1 MRKRAVIYIREST
14 NFQDPESQY
23 QECLAFCEKNDFEV
37 IKKYQD
43 IASGKSNTRK
53 EFLQMQQD
61 MEDDLFD
68 IVVLWE
74 LSRSTR
80 DFITYKLMIQRMFEL
95 NIELYSLQEGK
106 LTEDNIDNEFSNDI
120 RALVNS
126 HERKRVSRR
135 VKFRKQYAKSQ
146 GIWTGGVAPL
156 GYKLINSELV
166 INEEENSHERKRVSR
181 RVKFRKQY
189 AKSQG
194 IWTGGV
200 APLGYKL
207 INSELVIN
215 EEEAPKVK
223 EIFQLYIEGN
233 SYAAIAKKFGF
244 QDSKKIMRMLA
255 NPIYIGKLKQNE
267 TEMINDK
274 RVYHSDY
281 KTVQGKH
288 EPIISE
294 EIFNLCAVI
303 RKSNPKTPYSK
314 NNFILKNVIDYN
326 GQRMYPCIKSN
337 QKSYY
342 SGRNGNS
349 YISAEYLEKT
359 VIKEL
364 TEEINKFT
372 ILDDVNTQHENI
384 LNRKVFY
391 SAELSKLKNK
401 EEKLLR
407 LYLNDNIS
415 EEKFNT
421 LIDEVKSSM
430 KNYEKQLE
438 ELSALEKQQINSKN
452 NCQLLQEYLIRLQN
466 TSDRESLKKLL
477 NAIIFEIRLI
487 NDFRVIVIT
496 NLF

>member
-68 IVVLWE
+68 VVVLWE

-106 LTEDNIDNEFSNDI
+106 LTEDNIDSEFSNDI

-166 INEEENSHERKRVSR
+166 ID
-181 RVKFRKQY
+181 
-189 AKSQG
+189 
-194 IWTGGV
+194 
-200 APLGYKL
+200 
-207 INSELVIN
+207 

-294 EIFNLCAVI
+294 DIFNLCAVI
-303 RKSNPKTPYSK
+303 RKNKLKTPYHK
-314 NNFILKNVIDYN
+314 TDFILKNVIDYN
-326 GQRMYPCIKSN
+326 SQKMYPTIKNN
-337 QKSYY
+337 QKAYY
-342 SGRNGNS
+342 AGRNGES
-349 YISAEYLEKT
+349 YISAKYLEDL

-372 ILDDVNTQHENI
+372 VLNNVATQHENI
-384 LNRKVFY
+384 IDRKKFY
-391 SAELSKLKNK
+391 TAEINKLKTK
-401 EEKLLR
+401 DEKAIR
-407 LYLNDNIS
+407 LYLDEKIT
-415 EEKFNT
+415 EEKFN
-421 LIDEVKSSM
+421 LLSNEIKSSI
-430 KNYEKQLE
+430 KTYEKQLE
-438 ELSALEKQQINSKN
+438 ELIALEKRQINIKD
-452 NCQLLQEYLIRLQN
+452 NCKLLQEYLIRLQN
-466 TSDRESLKKLL
+466 TSDRKSMKKLL
-477 NAIIFEIRLI
+477 NTIIFEIRLI
-487 NDFRVIVIT
+487 NDFRIIVIT

>member
-1 MRKRAVIYIREST
+1 MISIRKRAVIYIREST

-68 IVVLWE
+68 VVVLWE

-106 LTEDNIDNEFSNDI
+106 LTEDNIDSEFSNDI

-166 INEEENSHERKRVSR
+166 ID
-181 RVKFRKQY
+181 
-189 AKSQG
+189 
-194 IWTGGV
+194 
-200 APLGYKL
+200 
-207 INSELVIN
+207 

-294 EIFNLCAVI
+294 DIFNLCAVI
-303 RKSNPKTPYSK
+303 RKNKLKTPYHK
-314 NNFILKNVIDYN
+314 TDFILKNVIDYN
-326 GQRMYPCIKSN
+326 SQKMYPTIKNN
-337 QKSYY
+337 QKAYY
-342 SGRNGNS
+342 AGRNGES
-349 YISAEYLEKT
+349 YISAKYLEDL

-372 ILDDVNTQHENI
+372 VLNNVATQHENI
-384 LNRKVFY
+384 IDRKKFY
-391 SAELSKLKNK
+391 TAEINKLKTK
-401 EEKLLR
+401 DEKAIR
-407 LYLNDNIS
+407 LYLDEKIT
-415 EEKFNT
+415 EEKFN
-421 LIDEVKSSM
+421 LLSNEIKSSI
-430 KNYEKQLE
+430 KTYEKQLE
-438 ELSALEKQQINSKN
+438 ELIALEKRQINVKD
-452 NCQLLQEYLIRLQN
+452 NCKLLQEYLIRLQN
-466 TSDRESLKKLL
+466 TSDRKSMKKLL
-477 NAIIFEIRLI
+477 NTIIFEIRLI
-487 NDFRVIVIT
+487 NDFRIMVIT

>member
-1 MRKRAVIYIREST
+1 MKKRAVIYIREST

-23 QECLAFCEKNDFEV
+23 QECLAFCEKSNFEV

-146 GIWTGGVAPL
+146 GVWTGGVAPL
-156 GYKLINSELV
+156 GYKLINSEL
-166 INEEENSHERKRVSR
+166 IIDED
-181 RVKFRKQY
+181 
-189 AKSQG
+189 
-194 IWTGGV
+194 
-200 APLGYKL
+200 
-207 INSELVIN
+207 
-215 EEEAPKVK
+215 EAPKVK
-223 EIFQLYIEGN
+223 EIFQLYIDGN
-233 SYAAIAKKFGF
+233 SYVTIAKKFGF
-244 QDSKKIMRMLA
+244 QDPKKIMRILT

-267 TEMINDK
+267 TEMVNDK
-274 RVYHSDY
+274 RIYHADY
-281 KTVQGKH
+281 KVVQGKH

-294 EIFNLCAVI
+294 DIFNLCTVI
-303 RKSNPKTPYSK
+303 RKNKVKTPYHK
-314 NNFILKNVIDYN
+314 TDFILKNVVDYN
-326 GQRMYPCIKSN
+326 GQRMYPAIKNN
-337 QKSYY
+337 QKPYY
-342 SGRNGNS
+342 AGRSGES
-349 YISAEYLEKT
+349 YISAEYLEDL

-372 ILDDVNTQHENI
+372 VLNDIETQYENI
-384 LNRKVFY
+384 IDRKKFY
-391 SAELSKLKNK
+391 TVEINKLKAK
-401 EEKLLR
+401 DEKAIR
-407 LYLNDNIS
+407 LYLDEKIT
-415 EEKFNT
+415 EEKFN
-421 LIDEVKSSM
+421 LLSNEIKSSI
-430 KNYEKQLE
+430 KTYEKQLE
-438 ELSALEKQQINSKN
+438 ELISLEKRQINVKD
-452 NCQLLQEYLIRLQN
+452 NCKLLQEYLVRLQN
-466 TSDRESLKKLL
+466 TSDRESMKKLL

-487 NDFRVIVIT
+487 NDFRIMVIT

>member
-1 MRKRAVIYIREST
+1 MKKRAVIYIREST

-23 QECLAFCEKNDFEV
+23 QECLAFCEKSNFEV

-166 INEEENSHERKRVSR
+166 ID
-181 RVKFRKQY
+181 
-189 AKSQG
+189 
-194 IWTGGV
+194 
-200 APLGYKL
+200 
-207 INSELVIN
+207 

-294 EIFNLCAVI
+294 DIFNLCAVI
-303 RKSNPKTPYSK
+303 RKNKLKTPYHK
-314 NNFILKNVIDYN
+314 TDFILKNVIDYN
-326 GQRMYPCIKSN
+326 SQKMYPTIKNN
-337 QKSYY
+337 QKAYY
-342 SGRNGNS
+342 AGRNGES
-349 YISAEYLEKT
+349 YISAKYLEDL

-372 ILDDVNTQHENI
+372 VLNNVATQHENI
-384 LNRKVFY
+384 IDRKKFY
-391 SAELSKLKNK
+391 TAEINKLKTK
-401 EEKLLR
+401 DEKAIR
-407 LYLNDNIS
+407 LYLDEKIT
-415 EEKFNT
+415 EEKFN
-421 LIDEVKSSM
+421 LLSNEIKSSI
-430 KNYEKQLE
+430 KTYEKQLE
-438 ELSALEKQQINSKN
+438 ELIALEKRQINIKD
-452 NCQLLQEYLIRLQN
+452 NCKLLQEYLIRLQN
-466 TSDRESLKKLL
+466 TSDRKSMKKLL
-477 NAIIFEIRLI
+477 NTIIFEIRLI
-487 NDFRVIVIT
+487 NDFRIIVIT

>member
-166 INEEENSHERKRVSR
+166 ID
-181 RVKFRKQY
+181 
-189 AKSQG
+189 
-194 IWTGGV
+194 
-200 APLGYKL
+200 
-207 INSELVIN
+207 

-294 EIFNLCAVI
+294 DIFNLCAVI
-303 RKSNPKTPYSK
+303 RKNKLKTPYHK
-314 NNFILKNVIDYN
+314 TDFILKNVIDYN
-326 GQRMYPCIKSN
+326 SQKMYPTIKNN
-337 QKSYY
+337 QKAYY
-342 SGRNGNS
+342 AGRNGES
-349 YISAEYLEKT
+349 YISAKYLEDL

-372 ILDDVNTQHENI
+372 VLNNVATQHENI
-384 LNRKVFY
+384 IDRKKFY
-391 SAELSKLKNK
+391 TAEINKLKTK
-401 EEKLLR
+401 DEKAIR
-407 LYLNDNIS
+407 LYLDEKIT
-415 EEKFNT
+415 EEKFN
-421 LIDEVKSSM
+421 LLSNEIKSSI
-430 KNYEKQLE
+430 KTYEKQLE
-438 ELSALEKQQINSKN
+438 ELIVLEKRQINVKD
-452 NCQLLQEYLIRLQN
+452 NCKLLQEYLIRLQN
-466 TSDRESLKKLL
+466 TSDRKSMKKLL
-477 NAIIFEIRLI
+477 NTIIFEIRLI
-487 NDFRVIVIT
+487 NDFRIMVIT

>member
-68 IVVLWE
+68 VVVLWE

-106 LTEDNIDNEFSNDI
+106 LTEDNIDSEFSNDI

-166 INEEENSHERKRVSR
+166 ID
-181 RVKFRKQY
+181 
-189 AKSQG
+189 
-194 IWTGGV
+194 
-200 APLGYKL
+200 
-207 INSELVIN
+207 

-294 EIFNLCAVI
+294 DIFNLCAVI
-303 RKSNPKTPYSK
+303 RKNKLKTPYHK
-314 NNFILKNVIDYN
+314 TDFILKNVIDYN
-326 GQRMYPCIKSN
+326 SQKMYPTIKNN
-337 QKSYY
+337 QKAYY
-342 SGRNGNS
+342 AGRNGES
-349 YISAEYLEKT
+349 YISAKYLEDL

-372 ILDDVNTQHENI
+372 VLNNVATQHENI
-384 LNRKVFY
+384 IDRKKFY
-391 SAELSKLKNK
+391 TAEINKLKTK
-401 EEKLLR
+401 DEKAIR
-407 LYLNDNIS
+407 LYLDEKIT
-415 EEKFNT
+415 EEKFN
-421 LIDEVKSSM
+421 LLSNEIKSSI
-430 KNYEKQLE
+430 KTYEKQLE
-438 ELSALEKQQINSKN
+438 ELIALEKRQINVKD
-452 NCQLLQEYLIRLQN
+452 NCKLLQEYLIRLQN
-466 TSDRESLKKLL
+466 TSDRKSMKKLL
-477 NAIIFEIRLI
+477 NTIIFEIRLI
-487 NDFRVIVIT
+487 NDFRIMVIT

>member
-68 IVVLWE
+68 VVVLWE

-106 LTEDNIDNEFSNDI
+106 LTEDNIDSEFSNDI

-166 INEEENSHERKRVSR
+166 IDEEE
-181 RVKFRKQY
+181 
-189 AKSQG
+189 
-194 IWTGGV
+194 T
-200 APLGYKL
+200 
-207 INSELVIN
+207 
-215 EEEAPKVK
+215 PKVK

-294 EIFNLCAVI
+294 DIFNLCAVI
-303 RKSNPKTPYSK
+303 RKNKLKTPYHK
-314 NNFILKNVIDYN
+314 TDFILKNVIDYN
-326 GQRMYPCIKSN
+326 SQKMYPTIKNN
-337 QKSYY
+337 QKAYY
-342 SGRNGNS
+342 AGRNGES
-349 YISAEYLEKT
+349 YISAKYLEDL

-372 ILDDVNTQHENI
+372 ILNNVATQHENI
-384 LNRKVFY
+384 IDRKKFY
-391 SAELSKLKNK
+391 TAEINKLKTK
-401 EEKLLR
+401 DEKAIR
-407 LYLNDNIS
+407 LYLDEKIT
-415 EEKFNT
+415 EEKFN
-421 LIDEVKSSM
+421 LLSNEIKSSI
-430 KNYEKQLE
+430 KTYEKQLE
-438 ELSALEKQQINSKN
+438 ELIVLEKRQINVKD
-452 NCQLLQEYLIRLQN
+452 NCKLLQEYLIRLQN
-466 TSDRESLKKLL
+466 TSDRKSMKKLL
-477 NAIIFEIRLI
+477 NTIIFEIRLI
-487 NDFRVIVIT
+487 NDFRIMVIT

>member
-106 LTEDNIDNEFSNDI
+106 LTEDNIDSEFSNDI

-166 INEEENSHERKRVSR
+166 IDEEE
-181 RVKFRKQY
+181 
-189 AKSQG
+189 
-194 IWTGGV
+194 T
-200 APLGYKL
+200 
-207 INSELVIN
+207 
-215 EEEAPKVK
+215 PKVK

-294 EIFNLCAVI
+294 DIFNLCAVI
-303 RKSNPKTPYSK
+303 KKNKLKTPYHK
-314 NNFILKNVIDYN
+314 TDFILKNVIDYN
-326 GQRMYPCIKSN
+326 SQKMYPTIKNN
-337 QKSYY
+337 QKAYY
-342 SGRNGNS
+342 AGRNGES
-349 YISAEYLEKT
+349 YISAKYLEDL

-372 ILDDVNTQHENI
+372 VLNNVATQHENI
-384 LNRKVFY
+384 IDRKKFY
-391 SAELSKLKNK
+391 TAEINKLKTK
-401 EEKLLR
+401 DEKAIR
-407 LYLNDNIS
+407 LYLDEKIT
-415 EEKFNT
+415 EEKFN
-421 LIDEVKSSM
+421 LLSNEIKSSI
-430 KNYEKQLE
+430 KTYEKQLE
-438 ELSALEKQQINSKN
+438 ELIALEKRQINVKD
-452 NCQLLQEYLIRLQN
+452 NCKLLQEYLIRLQN
-466 TSDRESLKKLL
+466 TSDRKSMKKLL
-477 NAIIFEIRLI
+477 NTIIFEIRLI
-487 NDFRVIVIT
+487 NDFRIMVIT

>member
-68 IVVLWE
+68 VVVLWE

-106 LTEDNIDNEFSNDI
+106 LTEDNIDSEFSNDI

-166 INEEENSHERKRVSR
+166 ID
-181 RVKFRKQY
+181 
-189 AKSQG
+189 
-194 IWTGGV
+194 
-200 APLGYKL
+200 
-207 INSELVIN
+207 

-294 EIFNLCAVI
+294 DIFNLCAVI
-303 RKSNPKTPYSK
+303 RKNKLKTPYHK
-314 NNFILKNVIDYN
+314 TDFILKNVIDYN
-326 GQRMYPCIKSN
+326 SQKMYPTIKNN
-337 QKSYY
+337 QKAYY
-342 SGRNGNS
+342 AGRNGES
-349 YISAEYLEKT
+349 YISAKYLEDL

-372 ILDDVNTQHENI
+372 VLNNVATQHENI
-384 LNRKVFY
+384 IDRKKFY
-391 SAELSKLKNK
+391 TAEINKLKTK
-401 EEKLLR
+401 DEKAIR
-407 LYLNDNIS
+407 LYLDEKIT
-415 EEKFNT
+415 EEKFN
-421 LIDEVKSSM
+421 LLSNEIKSSI
-430 KNYEKQLE
+430 KTYEKQLE
-438 ELSALEKQQINSKN
+438 ELIALEKRQINVKD
-452 NCQLLQEYLIRLQN
+452 NCKLLQEYLIRLQN
-466 TSDRESLKKLL
+466 TSDRKSMKKLL
-477 NAIIFEIRLI
+477 NTIIFEIRLI
-487 NDFRVIVIT
+487 NDFRIIVIT

>member
-61 MEDDLFD
+61 MEDELFD
-68 IVVLWE
+68 VVVLWE

-106 LTEDNIDNEFSNDI
+106 LTEDNIDSEFSNDI

-156 GYKLINSELV
+156 GYKLINSEL
-166 INEEENSHERKRVSR
+166 I
-181 RVKFRKQY
+181 
-189 AKSQG
+189 
-194 IWTGGV
+194 ID
-200 APLGYKL
+200 
-207 INSELVIN
+207 

-233 SYAAIAKKFGF
+233 SYGAIAKKFGF

-349 YISAEYLEKT
+349 YISAEYLERT

-391 SAELSKLKNK
+391 SIELNKLKNK

-415 EEKFNT
+415 EEKFNA
-421 LIDEVKSSM
+421 LIEEVKSSI

-438 ELSALEKQQINSKN
+438 ELSTLEKQQINAKN

-466 TSDRESLKKLL
+466 TSNRESLKKLL

>member
-68 IVVLWE
+68 VVVLWE

-106 LTEDNIDNEFSNDI
+106 LTEDNIDSEFSNDI

-166 INEEENSHERKRVSR
+166 IDEEE
-181 RVKFRKQY
+181 
-189 AKSQG
+189 
-194 IWTGGV
+194 T
-200 APLGYKL
+200 
-207 INSELVIN
+207 
-215 EEEAPKVK
+215 PKVK

-294 EIFNLCAVI
+294 DIFNLCAVI
-303 RKSNPKTPYSK
+303 RKNKLKTPYHK
-314 NNFILKNVIDYN
+314 TDFILKNVIDYN
-326 GQRMYPCIKSN
+326 SQKMYPTIKNN
-337 QKSYY
+337 QKAYY
-342 SGRNGNS
+342 AGRNGES
-349 YISAEYLEKT
+349 YISAKYLEDL
-359 VIKEL
+359 VVKEL

-372 ILDDVNTQHENI
+372 ILNNVATQHENI
-384 LNRKVFY
+384 IDRKKFY
-391 SAELSKLKNK
+391 TAEINKLKTK
-401 EEKLLR
+401 DEKAIR
-407 LYLNDNIS
+407 LYLDEKIT
-415 EEKFNT
+415 EEKFN
-421 LIDEVKSSM
+421 LLSNEIKSSI
-430 KNYEKQLE
+430 KTYEKQLE
-438 ELSALEKQQINSKN
+438 ELIVLEKRQINVKD
-452 NCQLLQEYLIRLQN
+452 NCKLLQEYLIRLQN
-466 TSDRESLKKLL
+466 TSDRKSMKKLL
-477 NAIIFEIRLI
+477 NTIIFEIRLI
-487 NDFRVIVIT
+487 NDFRIMVIT

>member
-1 MRKRAVIYIREST
+1 MKKRAVIYIREST

-23 QECLAFCEKNDFEV
+23 QECLAFCKKNDFEV

-43 IASGKSNTRK
+43 ISSGKNNTRK

-95 NIELYSLQEGK
+95 NVELYSLQEGK
-106 LTEDNIDNEFSNDI
+106 LTEDNIDSEFSNDI

-156 GYKLINSELV
+156 GYKLINSEL
-166 INEEENSHERKRVSR
+166 I
-181 RVKFRKQY
+181 
-189 AKSQG
+189 
-194 IWTGGV
+194 ID
-200 APLGYKL
+200 
-207 INSELVIN
+207 

-223 EIFQLYIEGN
+223 EIFQLYIDGN
-233 SYAAIAKKFGF
+233 SYITIAKKFGF
-244 QDSKKIMRMLA
+244 QDPKKIMRILT

-274 RVYHSDY
+274 RIYHADY
-281 KTVQGKH
+281 KVVQGKH
-288 EPIISE
+288 KPIISE
-294 EIFNLCAVI
+294 DIFNLCAVI
-303 RKSNPKTPYSK
+303 RKSKLKTPYHK
-314 NNFILKNVIDYN
+314 TDFILKNVIDYN
-326 GQRMYPCIKSN
+326 GQRMYPAIKNN
-337 QKSYY
+337 QKPYY
-342 SGRNGNS
+342 AGRSGES
-349 YISAEYLEKT
+349 YISAKYLEDL

-364 TEEINKFT
+364 TDEINKFT
-372 ILDDVNTQHENI
+372 VLNDVTTQHENI
-384 LNRKVFY
+384 IDRKKFY
-391 SAELSKLKNK
+391 TAEINKLKTKN
-401 EEKLLR
+401 EKVIR
-407 LYLNDNIS
+407 LYLDEKIT
-415 EEKFNT
+415 EEKFNLLNNEIT
-421 LIDEVKSSM
+421 SSI
-430 KNYEKQLE
+430 KTYEKQLE
-438 ELSALEKQQINSKN
+438 ELTSLEKQQINIKD
-452 NCQLLQEYLIRLQN
+452 NCKLLQEYLIRLQN
-466 TSDRESLKKLL
+466 TSDRESMKKLL

-487 NDFRVIVIT
+487 NDFRIIVIT